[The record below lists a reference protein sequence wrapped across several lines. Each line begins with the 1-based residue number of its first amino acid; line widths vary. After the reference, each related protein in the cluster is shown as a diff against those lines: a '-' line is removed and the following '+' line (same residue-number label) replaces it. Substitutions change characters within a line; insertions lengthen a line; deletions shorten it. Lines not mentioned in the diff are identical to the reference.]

1 MRFARHYLVMVIAM
15 YAGMIVLNPLYAAAA
30 SRFGYA
36 DPWIELPV
44 LSSLVMAVNMTIPMA
59 LLMARGGHGARPI
72 TEMAAAMVI
81 PTSAAAGLH
90 GLGLL
95 PADQLMTVAHLSM
108 FPAMFLVMLHRYHD
122 YAS

>member
-1 MRFARHYLVMVIAM
+1 ARHYLVMVIAM

-59 LLMARGGHGARPI
+59 LLMARGGRGARPI